1 MPQDQRRRTE
11 LMARVLRDLDDP
23 MFRLQLRI
31 QEEAIAKEPQW
42 VAWTRMRRRG
52 TYDARPYGLSMWHRL
67 ASPVARPLGPGAA
80 HMLETLCG
88 RNVPG
93 HAVSHITSTPY
104 ASARDGSITL
114 CRTCLRLQPRRP
126 GLT

>member
-1 MPQDQRRRTE
+1 MPRDQRPRTPLSE
-11 LMARVLRDLDDP
+11 RLIRDLDDP
-23 MFRLQLRI
+23 MFRLQFRI
-31 QEEAIAKEPQW
+31 QEEALAKEPQW

-52 TYDARPYGLSMWHRL
+52 TYYARPYGSSMWHRL

-93 HAVSHITSTPY
+93 HAVKSITSTPF
-104 ASARDGSITL
+104 ASWDGSIAL